1 MRSEWEVT
9 ERYDLEGVRK
19 LVLNVSDMEG
29 MSLFQMSRKAGLSHT
44 TLWAILYRENRKEGN
59 TVHRSTI
66 KKLGD
71 GLGYQVVF
79 SSADGTVKFT
89 KQINEDQR
97 QQFDEEQEPVATV
110 PVDIEQL
117 RSLW

>member
-1 MRSEWEVT
+1 MRGEWEVK
-9 ERYDLEGVRK
+9 ERYDLEGVRRIIVH
-19 LVLNVSDMEG
+19 LGDMEG
-29 MSLFQMSRKAGLSHT
+29 MSLFQMSRRAGLSHT
-44 TLWAILYRENRKEGN
+44 TLWAILYRKNRKGGN

-66 KKLGD
+66 KKLGT

-89 KQINEDQR
+89 KQIDEDR
-97 QQFDEEQEPVATV
+97 IQQFEEQEPVTTV
-110 PVDIEQL
+110 PVDMEHL

>member
-1 MRSEWEVT
+1 MRGEWEVT

-19 LVLNVSDMEG
+19 LIVNLTDMEG

-44 TLWAILYRENRKEGN
+44 TLWAILYRGHRKAGN
-59 TVHRSTI
+59 SVHRSTI

-71 GLGYQVVF
+71 GLGYQVLF

-89 KQINEDQR
+89 KSFDQDRMQELEEDI
-97 QQFDEEQEPVATV
+97 PVP
-110 PVDIEQL
+110 PVDVEQY

>member
-1 MRSEWEVT
+1 MRTEWEVT
-9 ERYDLEGVRK
+9 EHYDLEGVRK
-19 LVLNVSDMEG
+19 LVLNLSDMEG

-44 TLWAILYRENRKEGN
+44 TLWAILYRTNRKEGN

-71 GLGYQVVF
+71 GLGYQVLF
-79 SSADGTVKFT
+79 SSAEGTVKFT
-89 KQINEDQR
+89 KQIDEDR
-97 QQFDEEQEPVATV
+97 IQQFEEQEPVTTV
-110 PVDIEQL
+110 PVDMEQL

>member
-1 MRSEWEVT
+1 MRGEWELT
-9 ERYDLEGVRK
+9 ESYNLEGVRRIIVR
-19 LVLNVSDMEG
+19 LGDMEG

-44 TLWAILYRENRKEGN
+44 TLWAIIFRKNRKEGN

-71 GLGYQVVF
+71 GLGYQVLF

-89 KQINEDQR
+89 KQIDEDQR
-97 QQFDEEQEPVATV
+97 QQFEEQEPVATI
-110 PVDIEQL
+110 PVDIEQF

>member
-1 MRSEWEVT
+1 MRGEWEVT
-9 ERYDLEGVRK
+9 EHYDLEGVRK
-19 LVLNVSDMEG
+19 LVLNLTDMEG

-44 TLWAILYRENRKEGN
+44 TLWAILYRRNRKEGN

-71 GLGYQVVF
+71 GLGYQVLF
-79 SSADGTVKFT
+79 STADGTVKFS
-89 KQINEDQR
+89 KQIDQERIQEFEEDHSV
-97 QQFDEEQEPVATV
+97 EAV

>member
-19 LVLNVSDMEG
+19 LVLNLTDVEG
-29 MSLFQMSRKAGLSHT
+29 LSLFQMSRKAGLSHT
-44 TLWAILYRENRKEGN
+44 TLWAILYRKNRKEGN

-71 GLGYQVVF
+71 GLGYQVLF

-89 KQINEDQR
+89 KRIDDDR
-97 QQFDEEQEPVATV
+97 IQQFGEQEPAATV
-110 PVDIEQL
+110 PVDIEHV

>member
-1 MRSEWEVT
+1 MRGEWEVT
-9 ERYDLEGVRK
+9 DHYDLEGVRRVIVR
-19 LVLNVSDMEG
+19 LGDMEG

-44 TLWAILYRENRKEGN
+44 TLWAILYRKNRKEGN

-71 GLGYQVVF
+71 GLGYQVLF
-79 SSADGTVKFT
+79 SSIDGTVRFA
-89 KQINEDQR
+89 KQIDEDR
-97 QQFDEEQEPVATV
+97 IHQFEEQEPVATV
-110 PVDIEQL
+110 PVDIEHI

>member
-9 ERYDLEGVRK
+9 DRYDLEGVRK
-19 LVLNVSDMEG
+19 LIVNLTDMEG

-44 TLWAILYRENRKEGN
+44 TLWAILYRKNRKEGN

-71 GLGYQVVF
+71 GLGYQVLF
-79 SSADGTVKFT
+79 SSSDGTVKFT
-89 KQINEDQR
+89 KQIDEDRIQEF
-97 QQFDEEQEPVATV
+97 QKDESAEAV

>member
-9 ERYDLEGVRK
+9 ERYDLEGVRRIIVR
-19 LVLNVSDMEG
+19 LGDMEG

-44 TLWAILYRENRKEGN
+44 TLWAILYRKNRKEGN

-71 GLGYQVVF
+71 GMGYQVLF
-79 SSADGTVKFT
+79 SSAEGTVKFT
-89 KQINEDQR
+89 KRIDEDQR
-97 QQFDEEQEPVATV
+97 LGVDDQEPAATV
-110 PVDIEQL
+110 PVDIERI

>member
-1 MRSEWEVT
+1 MKTEWELT
-9 ERYDLEGVRK
+9 ERYDLEGMRRVIER
-19 LVLNVSDMEG
+19 LSDLEG
-29 MSLFQMSRKAGLSHT
+29 ISLFQMSRKAGLSHT
-44 TLWAILYRENRKEGN
+44 TLWAILYRKNRKEGN

-71 GLGYQVVF
+71 GLGYQVLF
-79 SSADGTVKFT
+79 SSADGTVKFS
-89 KQINEDQR
+89 KQIDEDRIQEL
-97 QQFDEEQEPVATV
+97 EEDVPVP